1 MLKKLNTYKIWN
13 KNYSRPYYNY
23 NNKIFHSN
31 VELYEYLKENQI
43 KI

>member
-1 MLKKLNTYKIWN
+1 MLNKLNKYKIWD
-13 KNYSRPYYNY
+13 KKYPRPYYKF

-31 VELYEYLKENQI
+31 VELYEYLKINQI